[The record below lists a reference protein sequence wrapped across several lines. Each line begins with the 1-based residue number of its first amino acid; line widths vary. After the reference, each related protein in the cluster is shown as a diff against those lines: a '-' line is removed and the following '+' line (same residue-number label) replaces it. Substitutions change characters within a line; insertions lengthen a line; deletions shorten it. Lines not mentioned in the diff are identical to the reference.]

1 MNTIMDMDMEMDMK
15 VYKTREELTEDV
27 KYIKKTILDINY
39 KKKLINQLFD
49 IWKKTADDSP
59 WNINKKNLERN
70 AVKTL
75 IKISEEGISNEW
87 SGEHIIFEEVKK
99 NNHYNLRK
107 RK

>member
-1 MNTIMDMDMEMDMK
+1 MNTIMDMDMDMK

-49 IWKKTADDSP
+49 IWKKTADVSP